1 MKELDKTKV
10 YDVRDL
16 SDHRKRNLSK
26 TLNIPLTEDFVSTAE
41 YVRYFDFRWSYG
53 RFNGAANI
61 KTFDINALT
70 LFDTETNIINKQK
83 TDKILPRMT
92 EEKTTDK
99 IVLSVMNDLN
109 ERSKVGINKYGVT
122 LEREDLDIKDWIN
135 HAYEEA
141 LDKANYLKVL
151 KNKFDHLNSYEL
163 ELIDLIINCRK
174 SGTFSEDLTKAKKK
188 IKKYLIN
195 YNSDK

>member
-1 MKELDKTKV
+1 MKELDKSKI
-10 YDVRDL
+10 YDL
-16 SDHRKRNLSK
+16 RNLNYKQLKNLIYGIKGFNFRYSDLK
-26 TLNIPLTEDFVSTAE
+26 YNTLEYCNCNGNNKWNLTDKEKSPHHV
-41 YVRYFDFRWSYG
+41 
-53 RFNGAANI
+53 
-61 KTFDINALT
+61 NALT
-70 LFDTETNIINKQK
+70 LFDPEANIINKQSTNK
-83 TDKILPRMT
+83 VLPKMT

-109 ERSKVGINKYGVT
+109 ERSKVGIKKYGVT
-122 LEREDLDIKDWIN
+122 LERKDLEIKDWIN
-135 HAYEEA
+135 HAYEET

-151 KNKFDHLNSYEL
+151 KTKFDHLNSYEL

-174 SGTFSEDLTKAKKK
+174 SGTFSEDLTKAKKR